1 MEKLYR
7 ESYEK
12 LVCVAFRLTGDID
25 QAMDLVQDV
34 FMLALSRSEELKSH
48 PAPEGWLMKTLENL
62 VRNERRRLSSREIT
76 LDPEIPVAV
85 PEEDLGLLEILPSGL
100 LSKDRKILNWRFR
113 EELSHK
119 EIGDRLGISENACRA
134 LLHRVLERC
143 RKLLKEK

>member
-1 MEKLYR
+1 
-7 ESYEK
+7 
-12 LVCVAFRLTGDID
+12 
-25 QAMDLVQDV
+25 
-34 FMLALSRSEELKSH
+34 
-48 PAPEGWLMKTLENL
+48 MKTLENL